1 MGERFTLN
9 SDNRILGGTK
19 CITILHN
26 SNVNKYSVA
35 PKKTNIIFTLY
46 FKTYNIFLYFGSV
59 TLSRNLLAILNNDV

>member
-1 MGERFTLN
+1 MGEKFTLN

-35 PKKTNIIFTLY
+35 PQKKQILY
-46 FKTYNIFLYFGSV
+46 LHCILKHITFFFI
-59 TLSRNLLAILNNDV
+59 LAL